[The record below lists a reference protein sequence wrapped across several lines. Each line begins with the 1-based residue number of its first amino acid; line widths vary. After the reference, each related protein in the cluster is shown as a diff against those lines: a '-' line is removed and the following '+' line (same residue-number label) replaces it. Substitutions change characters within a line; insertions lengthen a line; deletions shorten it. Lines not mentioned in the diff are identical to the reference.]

1 MTREVREI
9 HGRLYLYENFY
20 VWDRDAQR
28 SRKVRSV
35 YLGPC
40 DKNKNVLSA
49 PVPRVESVHSAFPV
63 GPLACFYS
71 GARDLAVVERTR
83 TILAV
88 PLPSAQAF
96 LAMGLNQVVHRLAL
110 RLLPEWVQESPLPQW
125 ERWDVSQL
133 SKRSFEDTLDA
144 LCHLSKTGTKVEKGM
159 DLQDELTRAWRAETR
174 EPAGYYYDFDITKV
188 RFYGSTQPY
197 AEMGHASDRSIRRVV
212 GFGLV
217 TSRVRHHPVQL
228 RPIAGSRNDMLS
240 VDETVARLEAADV
253 KGVTLVMDR
262 GMVSPDNV
270 ARVRKAG
277 YHQIGMVR
285 DGGDEWWE
293 ALGKWDERE
302 LERPEHLVLRPSGER
317 MFARA
322 WTGSMLGQSQLR
334 LALVVDPEWK
344 ELERLGRKE
353 RLRELQGNPGTD
365 RLREL
370 RDELGIEDP
379 RRSGKGGYAPGLLR
393 KARGRRGFRVI
404 PEKVEKQEVRD
415 GRHLLFSTDPSMEA
429 AEMCRAYF
437 ERDAIEKCFRTAKGP
452 LSLAP
457 IRYRSEV
464 RLEAYSAVLYLG
476 LLLWSWEERKLRKKY
491 PRRTLEDALWA
502 LRDVSL
508 VRIGSGKTV
517 REFTTRLNDE
527 QKGLMRLLGGT
538 RLLPHP
544 QIAFQPR

>member
-1 MTREVREI
+1 MAKEVRRI
-9 HGRLYLYENFY
+9 HGGRYLYENTY
-20 VWDRDAQR
+20 VWDRQAQH
-28 SRKVRSV
+28 SRKIRSV

-40 DKNKNVLSA
+40 DTNKNLLST
-49 PVPRVESVHSAFPV
+49 PRPRVESVHSSFPV
-63 GPLACFYS
+63 GALSCFYA
-71 GARDLAVVERTR
+71 GARELSVVERTR
-83 TILAV
+83 SSLGV
-88 PLPSAQAF
+88 PLPVAQGF
-96 LAMGLNQVVHRLAL
+96 LAMGLNQVIHRLSLQRSA
-110 RLLPEWVQESPLPQW
+110 EWVQESPLATW
-125 ERWDVSQL
+125 EAWDTSGL
-133 SKRSFEDTLDA
+133 SKRSFEGTLDA
-144 LCHLSKTGTKVEKGM
+144 LCHLSKTGTKVEKCM

-188 RFYGSTQPY
+188 RVYGSTQPY

-217 TSRVRHHPVQL
+217 TSRVHHHPVQC
-228 RPIAGSRNDMLS
+228 RPIVGSRNDMLS

-253 KGVTLVMDR
+253 KGVTLIMDR
-262 GMVSPDNV
+262 GMVSAENI

-285 DGGDEWWE
+285 DGGNEWWE
-293 ALGKWDERE
+293 ALGRWSEKE
-302 LERPEHLVLRPSGER
+302 LESPENLVVRPSGER
-317 MFARA
+317 VFARA
-322 WTGSMLGQSQLR
+322 WTGAMLGQRPLR

-353 RLRELQGNPGTD
+353 RLRELQGKPGTE

-370 RDELGIEDP
+370 KDELGMEDP
-379 RRSGKGGYAPGLLR
+379 RRSGKEGYVPGLLR
-393 KARGRRGFRVI
+393 TTKGRRGFRVLT
-404 PEKVEKQEVRD
+404 EKVEEQESRD

-429 AEMCRAYF
+429 EEMCRAYF
-437 ERDAIEKCFRTAKGP
+437 ERDAIEKSFRTAKGP

-464 RLEAYSAVLYLG
+464 RLEAYSTVLYLG

-491 PRRTLEDALWA
+491 PRRTLEDALWS

-517 REFTTRLNDE
+517 REFATRLNTE
-527 QKGLMRLLGGT
+527 QKELMRLLGGAT
-538 RLLPHP
+538 LLPHP
-544 QIAFQPR
+544 